1 MAVILVVDD
10 EPLQRSILETILSEE
25 GYETYTASSGEE
37 ALQLARSYNPDIV
50 LTDLK
55 MKGMDGIALLDR
67 IKSLKPESTVVLM
80 TAFGTVTTAV
90 EAMKKGAFDYLTKP
104 LDKDVVILT
113 VKRALERTELLKK
126 TDELQKALYDKFSIE
141 GIVGRSSAI
150 NNVITVVRKVAG
162 SPVTVLILG
171 ESGTGKELI
180 ARAIHYNSPRSTKP
194 FTAINCA
201 AIPETLLESELFGYE
216 PGAFTGAASRKIGLF
231 EATRGGT
238 LFLDEI
244 GDLPALTQSKIL
256 RVLQER
262 EVRRLGGRESI
273 KVDVRVITATNKD
286 LNKEMEEG
294 RFREDLFYRL
304 KVVTIQMPPLR
315 ERKEDIPDLTRYF
328 LEKFNREFGKRIR
341 RLDDQTLRSLV
352 EYHWP
357 GNIRQLES
365 VIEKAV
371 LMCESDTLTPA
382 DIESELVLPRRR
394 NIFDIDIPEEGLDF
408 EVLEKDLLQKAMDLS
423 GGVAA
428 KAARLLGMSYKT
440 FWYRWEKFNL
450 EASRS
455 MAKASETY
463 SIDIP
468 EGGIVFEEFEKE
480 LLKKAMLKANN
491 VIARAA
497 RLLNLSDKAFRL
509 RWEKFGLRES
519 INSNEFNRF

>member
-1 MAVILVVDD
+1 MPVILVVDD
-10 EPLQRSILETILSEE
+10 EPLQRNILKTILTEE
-25 GYETYTASSGEE
+25 GYETHTASSGEE
-37 ALQLARSYNPDIV
+37 ALQLVKSYNPDLI

-55 MKGMDGIALLDR
+55 MKGMDGIALLEK
-67 IKSLKPESTVVLM
+67 IKSLKHEPTVVMM

-104 LDKDVVILT
+104 LDRDVVILT
-113 VKRALERTELLKK
+113 IKRALERTELLKK
-126 TDELQKALYDKFSIE
+126 TDELQRALYDKFSIE
-141 GIVGRSSAI
+141 GIVGHSRAI
-150 NNVITVVRKVAG
+150 SDVITMIRKVAG

-171 ESGTGKELI
+171 ESGTGKELV

-216 PGAFTGAASRKIGLF
+216 PGAFTGASSRKIGLF

-244 GDLPALTQSKIL
+244 GDLPPLTQSKML

-286 LNKEMEEG
+286 LNKEMEAG

-304 KVVTIQMPPLR
+304 KVVTIQLPPLR

-341 RLDDQTLRSLV
+341 RLDERALKALV
-352 EYHWP
+352 DYPWP

-365 VIEKAV
+365 VLEKAV
-371 LMCESDTLTPA
+371 LLCESDTVTLS
-382 DIESELVLPRRR
+382 DIESELVMPKEK
-394 NIFDIDIPEEGLDF
+394 NILNFEIPENGLDF
-408 EVLEKDLLQKAMDLS
+408 EALEKELLRKAMAKA

-428 KAARLLGMSYKT
+428 KAARLLGMTYKT
-440 FWYRWEKFNL
+440 FWYRWEKISVESGFSNGAP
-450 EASRS
+450 E
-455 MAKASETY
+455 Y
-463 SIDIP
+463 YPFDIP
-468 EGGIVFEEFEKE
+468 EGGIIFEEFEKE
-480 LLKKAMLKANN
+480 LLRKAMVKANN
-491 VIARAA
+491 VVARAA
-497 RLLNLSDKAFRL
+497 RLLGLSDKAFRL
-509 RWEKFGLRES
+509 RWEKFGLGQTKNY
-519 INSNEFNRF
+519 IEFNRF